1 MKFSN
6 GKSKQRVKE
15 MSIVSRKK
23 DGNSKEK
30 KKKKKAKEMLEIKAI
45 VRRIK
50 STSSFPSSTVVENPL
65 PMQEIQETRVRSLGQ
80 EGSLE

>member
-6 GKSKQRVKE
+6 GKSKKRLKE

-30 KKKKKAKEMLEIKAI
+30 KKKGKGNARNQSHSKKNKEYFK
-45 VRRIK
+45 
-50 STSSFPSSTVVENPL
+50 L
-65 PMQEIQETRVRSLGQ
+65 PK
-80 EGSLE
+80 

>member
-1 MKFSN
+1 MRFSN

-30 KKKKKAKEMLEIKAI
+30 KKKKKGKGNARNQSHSKKNKEYFK
-45 VRRIK
+45 
-50 STSSFPSSTVVENPL
+50 L
-65 PMQEIQETRVRSLGQ
+65 PE
-80 EGSLE
+80 